1 MNKPTCGFAAYFRSL
16 RLLPQPKRLRNVFIP
31 LIYCFLFSFMLAT
44 LCHSG
49 AVTSLFLGC
58 GAFFC
63 SMPLLWANDSKPNIC
78 ALVPVSS
85 GRRAAYSLLSVITIF
100 VFLELYILVFTLVI
114 NLPAF
119 LLVLIKGG
127 SVVSF
132 YKTYLSI
139 YTAFFQNA
147 QNAYSALISVSLI
160 LYVLGAGL
168 VYANTDGEK
177 RRNIIAIIMFA
188 VAEIGTV
195 ILSFAAEGRV
205 FGNALSSLSNLSA
218 PYLAVILI
226 GICGLASF
234 GYGVFLVIKKNRPK
248 RY

>member
-85 GRRAAYSLLSVITIF
+85 GRRAAYSLLSVITMF
-100 VFLELYILVFTLVI
+100 VFFELYILVFTLVI

-127 SVVSF
+127 SVLSF
-132 YKTYLSI
+132 YSDMYLFG
-139 YTAFFQNA
+139 YTAFFQS
-147 QNAYSALISVSLI
+147 AYSALISVSLI

-188 VAEIGTV
+188 AAEIGTV